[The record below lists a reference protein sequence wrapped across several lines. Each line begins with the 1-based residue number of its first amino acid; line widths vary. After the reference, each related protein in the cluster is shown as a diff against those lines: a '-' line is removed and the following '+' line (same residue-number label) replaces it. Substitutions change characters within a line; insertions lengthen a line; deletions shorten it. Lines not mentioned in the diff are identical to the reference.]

1 MNIVLNELKK
11 IINNSEAILIT
22 AGAGMG
28 VDSGLPD
35 FRSNE
40 GFWKAYPPMKELG
53 LSFERLASPKWFEK
67 DPALAWGFYGH
78 RLNLYRKT
86 MPHRGFALL
95 KALVEAKQ
103 NNYFIYT
110 SNVDGQFQKA
120 GFDDMKIVECHG
132 SIHYNQCAKSCSS
145 ILWSNCDD
153 TVEVDETLFR
163 AKEPMPSC
171 LICQELARPNILMF
185 GDGGWNSNRKNEQ
198 SARFALWRDKV
209 VKEAQSLCIIEI
221 GAGENI
227 PTVRDMGEH
236 LCKKIKATLIRI
248 NPKDTWVPSKQ
259 YSLKMGGLDGLES
272 LLA

>member
-86 MPHRGFALL
+86 IPHRGFTLL

-209 VKEAQSLCIIEI
+209 MKEAQSLCIIEI

>member
-86 MPHRGFALL
+86 IPHRGFALL

-103 NNYFIYT
+103 HNYFIYT

-209 VKEAQSLCIIEI
+209 MKEAESLCIIEI